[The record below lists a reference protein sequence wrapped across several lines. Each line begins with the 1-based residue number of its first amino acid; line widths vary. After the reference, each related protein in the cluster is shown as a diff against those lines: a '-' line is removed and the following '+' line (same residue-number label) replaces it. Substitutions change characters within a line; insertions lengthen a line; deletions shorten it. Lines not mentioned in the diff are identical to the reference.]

1 LFTQNPQRNAIVT
14 NMFRAIGYVIILVA
28 LSNFFSNAFVAAE
41 RAATESFKAIEVAA
55 VSMQQQIQEN

>member
-1 LFTQNPQRNAIVT
+1 
-14 NMFRAIGYVIILVA
+14 MFRAIGYVIILLA